1 MLKLEHHADGVL
13 LVVRAQPGARRNGI
27 TGIHAGALKV
37 AVTKA
42 AEKGKANQAVIAVL
56 CDELGLR
63 KAQIELRGGAT
74 GRQKRFLIRHIT
86 EEQLQLKIAA
96 ALPKSK

>member
-1 MLKLEHHADGVL
+1 MLQLAPYADGIL

-37 AVTKA
+37 AVRQA

-63 KAQIELRGGAT
+63 PAQIELHSGAT
-74 GRQKRFLIRHIT
+74 NRQKRFIIRNIT
-86 EEQLQLKIAA
+86 TVLLQQKIAE
-96 ALPKSK
+96 ALQQSN